1 MIGYPPTRLNPHI
14 PDFVL
19 TEHDGAA
26 MVLFRDM
33 ATRSCSDEERSTA
46 ISIDLRIGQGEWVV
60 VDGRPKSVKLED
72 LSEWRDQ
79 AAVDL
84 VQKAMGT
91 KGDPLHVLNMLE
103 SAAKLRS
110 LDLAGFVTTLNVQ
123 RSNDDESLGEVFLRV
138 RGTREG
144 GRTGG

>member
-1 MIGYPPTRLNPHI
+1 M
-14 PDFVL
+14 
-19 TEHDGAA
+19 
-26 MVLFRDM
+26 
-33 ATRSCSDEERSTA
+33 
-46 ISIDLRIGQGEWVV
+46 V